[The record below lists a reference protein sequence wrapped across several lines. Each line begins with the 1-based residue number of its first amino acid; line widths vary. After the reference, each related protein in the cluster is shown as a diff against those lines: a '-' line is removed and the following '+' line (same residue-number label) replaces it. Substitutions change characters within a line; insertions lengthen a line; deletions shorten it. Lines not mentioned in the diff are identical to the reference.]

1 MKTRRRTMQIELRE
15 YQKQDFKALE
25 TIIRETWHYD
35 DFSTSKTAVKL
46 ARVFLS
52 SCLTNYTFSRVAVV
66 DGNVAGIILAN
77 NITKHKCPL
86 SNRLLQIKSILSLYS
101 SKEGRNVS
109 KIFAKRQNTT
119 YHNQPNAGDTSG
131 AHGYHTTSSTTYYV
145 TFQVESGDR
154 IEMSVSGS
162 EYGKLTEG
170 DEGKLTFQGTRYLQF
185 NMEN

>member
-1 MKTRRRTMQIELRE
+1 MFNIIELL
-15 YQKQDFKALE
+15 FPVIFILIFIM
-25 TIIRETWHYD
+25 IIFTLAKGISTWHKNNN
-35 DFSTSKTAVKL
+35 SPRLTVS
-46 ARVFLS
+46 ARIV
-52 SCLTNYTFSRVAVV
+52 
-66 DGNVAGIILAN
+66 
-77 NITKHKCPL
+77 
-86 SNRLLQIKSILSLYS
+86 
-101 SKEGRNVS
+101 
-109 KIFAKRQNTT
+109 AKRQNTT

-131 AHGYHTTSSTTYYV
+131 AHGDHTTSSTTYYV

>member
-1 MKTRRRTMQIELRE
+1 MFNIIELL
-15 YQKQDFKALE
+15 FPVIFILIFIM
-25 TIIRETWHYD
+25 IIFTLAKGISTWD
-35 DFSTSKTAVKL
+35 KNKNSPRLTVS
-46 ARVFLS
+46 ARIV
-52 SCLTNYTFSRVAVV
+52 
-66 DGNVAGIILAN
+66 
-77 NITKHKCPL
+77 
-86 SNRLLQIKSILSLYS
+86 
-101 SKEGRNVS
+101 
-109 KIFAKRQNTT
+109 AKRQNTT
-119 YHNQPNAGDTSG
+119 YQNHPNAGDTSG

>member
-1 MKTRRRTMQIELRE
+1 MFNIIELL
-15 YQKQDFKALE
+15 FPVIFILIFIM
-25 TIIRETWHYD
+25 IIFTLAKGISTWHKNNN
-35 DFSTSKTAVKL
+35 SPRLTVS
-46 ARVFLS
+46 ARIV
-52 SCLTNYTFSRVAVV
+52 
-66 DGNVAGIILAN
+66 
-77 NITKHKCPL
+77 
-86 SNRLLQIKSILSLYS
+86 
-101 SKEGRNVS
+101 
-109 KIFAKRQNTT
+109 AKRQNTT

-162 EYGKLTEG
+162 EYGKLAEG

>member
-1 MKTRRRTMQIELRE
+1 MFNIIELL
-15 YQKQDFKALE
+15 FPVIFILIFIM
-25 TIIRETWHYD
+25 IIFTLAKGISTWNKNNN
-35 DFSTSKTAVKL
+35 SPRLTVS
-46 ARVFLS
+46 ARIV
-52 SCLTNYTFSRVAVV
+52 
-66 DGNVAGIILAN
+66 
-77 NITKHKCPL
+77 
-86 SNRLLQIKSILSLYS
+86 
-101 SKEGRNVS
+101 
-109 KIFAKRQNTT
+109 AKRQNTT
-119 YHNQPNAGDTSG
+119 YQNHPNAGDTSG

>member
-1 MKTRRRTMQIELRE
+1 MFNIIELL
-15 YQKQDFKALE
+15 FPVIFILIFIM
-25 TIIRETWHYD
+25 IIFTFAKGISTWH
-35 DFSTSKTAVKL
+35 K
-46 ARVFLS
+46 
-52 SCLTNYTFSRVAVV
+52 N
-66 DGNVAGIILAN
+66 
-77 NITKHKCPL
+77 H
-86 SNRLLQIKSILSLYS
+86 
-101 SKEGRNVS
+101 
-109 KIFAKRQNTT
+109 
-119 YHNQPNAGDTSG
+119 PNAGDTSG